1 MSGIEAA
8 QCGKFLLY
16 QTKGTSLSFWDS
28 LWDRLVTFGETFI
41 EWAILVL
48 IALVVLVVG
57 RWIIKLISKLVAGFL
72 DANMLEGMW
81 KRSGVAKALAEG
93 DQTPG
98 TIMYTIVYAYLMVV
112 LLLIV
117 AGIVNLPVM
126 QALLIRLL
134 AWIPLLL
141 LAAVIVVVF
150 AAAGSWAAG
159 LVKPF
164 AEEQNVGW
172 LTWVVHVGVIVFG
185 LLFAME
191 IVNVSFA
198 GEIVTILIGSATLA
212 LAIAFGVGGIDAA
225 KKWWAKYG
233 SPSNT
238 GGGGGSPPP
247 PSNM

>member
-1 MSGIEAA
+1 M
-8 QCGKFLLY
+8 
-16 QTKGTSLSFWDS
+16 SFWDS
-28 LWDRLVTFGETFI
+28 LWDRLVTFGETFV

-57 RWIIKLISKLVAGFL
+57 RWIIKLVSKLLAGFL
-72 DANMLEGMW
+72 DLGVLDGMW
-81 KRSGVAKALAEG
+81 KRSGVSRALADG
-93 DQTPG
+93 NQTPG
-98 TIMYTIVYAYLMVV
+98 SIAYTIIYAYLMVV

-117 AGIVNLPVM
+117 AGIVNLPAM

-141 LAAVIVVVF
+141 LGAVIVIVF
-150 AAAGSWAAG
+150 AAAASWAAG

-172 LTWVVHVGVIVFG
+172 LTWVVHVGVILFG
-185 LLFAME
+185 VLFAMDV
-191 IVNVSFA
+191 VNVSFA
-198 GEIVTILIGSATLA
+198 GEIATIVIGSATLA

-238 GGGGGSPPP
+238 GGGGGTPPP

>member
-1 MSGIEAA
+1 V
-8 QCGKFLLY
+8 
-16 QTKGTSLSFWDS
+16 SFWDS

-41 EWAILVL
+41 EWAILIL

-57 RWIIKLISKLVAGFL
+57 RWIVRLISKLLAGFL
-72 DANMLEGMW
+72 DADILEGMW
-81 KRSGVAKALAEG
+81 KRSGVSKALADG

-98 TIMYTIVYAYLMVV
+98 SIVYTIIYAYLMVV

-117 AGIVNLPVM
+117 AGILNLPAM

-134 AWIPLLL
+134 GWIPLLL
-141 LAAVIVVVF
+141 VAAVIVVVF

-164 AEEQNVGW
+164 ADEQNVGW

-198 GEIVTILIGSATLA
+198 GEIVTIIIGSATIA
-212 LAIAFGVGGIDAA
+212 LAIAFGVGGIDAG
-225 KKWWAKYG
+225 KQWWAKYG
-233 SPSNT
+233 TPK
-238 GGGGGSPPP
+238 GSTPE
-247 PSNM
+247 SRSSDYQQ

>member
-1 MSGIEAA
+1 M
-8 QCGKFLLY
+8 
-16 QTKGTSLSFWDS
+16 SFWDS

-48 IALVVLVVG
+48 LALVVLVVG
-57 RWIIKLISKLVAGFL
+57 RWIVKLVSKLLGGFL
-72 DANMLEGMW
+72 DLGVLDGMW
-81 KRSGVAKALAEG
+81 KRSGVSKALADG
-93 DQTPG
+93 NQTPG
-98 TIMYTIVYAYLMVV
+98 SIAYTIIYAYLMVV

-117 AGIVNLPVM
+117 AGIVNLPAM

-141 LAAVIVVVF
+141 LGAVIVIVF

-164 AEEQNVGW
+164 ADEQNVGW
-172 LTWVVHVGVIVFG
+172 LTWVVHVGVILFG
-185 LLFAME
+185 VLFAMDV
-191 IVNVSFA
+191 VNVSFA
-198 GEIVTILIGSATLA
+198 GEIATIVIGSATLG
-212 LAIAFGVGGIDAA
+212 LAIAFGVGGIDTA

-233 SPSNT
+233 APSNT
-238 GGGGGSPPP
+238 GGGGGTP

>member
-1 MSGIEAA
+1 V
-8 QCGKFLLY
+8 
-16 QTKGTSLSFWDS
+16 SFWES
-28 LWDRLVTFGETFI
+28 LLDRLVTFGETFI

-48 IALVVLVVG
+48 IALVVLVIG
-57 RWIIKLISKLVAGFL
+57 RWIVRLVSKLFAGFL
-72 DANMLEGMW
+72 DANILDGMW
-81 KRSGVAKALAEG
+81 KRSGVSKALADG

-98 TIMYTIVYAYLMVV
+98 SIVYTIIYAYLMVV

-117 AGIVNLPVM
+117 AGIVNLPAM

-164 AEEQNVGW
+164 AEDKNVGW

-191 IVNVSFA
+191 VVNVSFA
-198 GEIVTILIGSATLA
+198 GEIITIIIGSTTLG

-233 SPSNT
+233 SPADSGSDRGSSNF
-238 GGGGGSPPP
+238 
-247 PSNM
+247 

>member
-1 MSGIEAA
+1 M
-8 QCGKFLLY
+8 
-16 QTKGTSLSFWDS
+16 SFWDS

-41 EWAILVL
+41 EWAILIL
-48 IALVVLVVG
+48 IALVVLVIG
-57 RWIIKLISKLVAGFL
+57 RWIIRLISKLLAGFL
-72 DANMLEGMW
+72 DASILDGMW
-81 KRSGVAKALAEG
+81 KRSGVSKALADG

-98 TIMYTIVYAYLMVV
+98 SIVYTIIYAYLMVV

-117 AGIVNLPVM
+117 AGIVNLPAM

-164 AEEQNVGW
+164 ADEQNVGW

-198 GEIVTILIGSATLA
+198 GEIVTIIIGSATIA
-212 LAIAFGVGGIDAA
+212 LAIAFGVGGIDAG
-225 KKWWAKYG
+225 KQWWAKYG
-233 SPSNT
+233 TPK
-238 GGGGGSPPP
+238 GSTPE
-247 PSNM
+247 SHSTDYQQ